1 MQHLSYQRV
10 WEGLG
15 VVYFDL
21 NITGCLWYSKW
32 YGSYTRQ
39 QQQQSTL
46 NHKLIYFSLSRMV
59 SQTWP
64 ISDLAVDLA
73 DISDLDDFR
82 LGRFQTWPILQTWTI
97 SDLADT
103 SDLAAPRFQTYIS
116 SMQHVLHCLS

>member
-1 MQHLSYQRV
+1 MQHLSHQRV

-82 LGRFQTWPILQTWTI
+82 LGRYFRLGRPQVP
-97 SDLADT
+97 DL
-103 SDLAAPRFQTYIS
+103 LV
-116 SMQHVLHCLS
+116 HLSVTT

>member
-1 MQHLSYQRV
+1 MQHLSHQRV

-82 LGRFQTWPILQTWTI
+82 LGRYFRLGRPQVPDLHLQH
-97 SDLADT
+97 
-103 SDLAAPRFQTYIS
+103 AARTTLPQLIDIS
-116 SMQHVLHCLS
+116 SMQHV